1 MLTTFPNI
9 ELTKNRGWHTINLKN
24 TSIQKMPYFQCRLAT
39 KEGHSFSQSFL
50 ASSHEEAKK
59 YFESEGLCVL
69 AVKRDWRRIE
79 VPALPFKRKIKDR
92 DFIMFNQELVA
103 LIKAG
108 YPVLKGID
116 IIISRIKNIQLKEI
130 LMKVE
135 SEIRAG
141 KSLSE
146 AFLPFE
152 KHFSKVYTASLMAGE
167 RSGNLAGTITRFIDY
182 AKVIAQT
189 KSSIRAA
196 LTYPTLLFFFSL
208 GLLAILINFIL
219 PRFSSFYADFE
230 AELPAITRG
239 LMAFAVAVRDH
250 LLYIFIFI
258 VVLIL
263 AYFQMRKREKTNIIL
278 DRIKLKI
285 PYVSGIWQES
295 GVSLFCRTLNLLL
308 EAGISLLSAV
318 GISIQAVPNKF
329 LMKKMDNLPEYIK
342 NGESLSES
350 LSKADFFAPLALDM
364 IRVGETSANLEGM
377 LADVADVYDERIRT
391 KIQTLVSLIQP
402 IMIICMGLLVAAML
416 LSVYLPIFN
425 IIRITR

>member
-1 MLTTFPNI
+1 
-9 ELTKNRGWHTINLKN
+9 
-24 TSIQKMPYFQCRLAT
+24 MPYFQCRLAT
-39 KEGHSFSQSFL
+39 KEGHTFSQSFL
-50 ASSHEEAKK
+50 ASSQEEARK

-69 AVKRDWRRIE
+69 AVRRDWKKIE
-79 VPALPFKRKIKDR
+79 VPALPFQKKVKDR
-92 DFIMFNQELVA
+92 DFIMFNQEFVA

-108 YPVLKGID
+108 YPVLKSLD
-116 IIISRIKNIQLKEI
+116 IIINRMKIVQLKEI

-135 SEIRAG
+135 SEIRGG

-146 AFLPFE
+146 AFLPHE
-152 KHFSKVYTASLMAGE
+152 KQFSKVYTASLMAGE
-167 RSGNLAGTITRFIDY
+167 RSGNLAGTLTRFIDY

-196 LTYPTLLFFFSL
+196 LTYPALLLFFSL

-230 AELPAITRG
+230 AELPAITQG
-239 LMAFAVAVRDH
+239 LMAFSIAVRDH
-250 LLYIFIFI
+250 LFYILIFI
-258 VVLIL
+258 IL
-263 AYFQMRKREKTNIIL
+263 LFLGYFQMKKRENTNIIL
-278 DRIKLKI
+278 DRVKLKI
-285 PYVSGIWQES
+285 PYMSRIWLES

-329 LMKKMDNLPEYIK
+329 LVKKMDSLSEYIK

-350 LSKADFFAPLALDM
+350 LGKAGFFTPLALDM
-364 IRVGETSANLEGM
+364 IRIGETSANLEGM

-402 IMIICMGLLVAAML
+402 IIIIFMGLLVAAML
-416 LSVYLPIFN
+416 LSVYIPIFN
-425 IIRITR
+425 VIRVTR